1 MSQESSPARRRGDY
15 PISNIS
21 VFDTVSVRL
30 SAMLTAVCLMAY
42 YSSMPIILGRAAES
56 RGLVEAE
63 LGYLGG
69 AFAAGVTVASFAS
82 IVLARRL
89 PWRPLVLV
97 SSLAAALSFLAPLWF
112 HGFASLL
119 IFHVLAGFSC
129 GIGYSIAIAC
139 LGHGSNPTRNYA
151 LCFVLQTLAG
161 IAVSYSLPRFTDV
174 ESSYDQALMLLAT
187 LAVVAALIG
196 QKLPGSS
203 PRTATR
209 ATGVASAF
217 PLAIFSALFVI
228 FLIYAGDGAVW
239 AFAERIAIHG
249 GLTAEQA
256 GAGVGWSLFAGTIG
270 SLTAAIM
277 GNRWGF
283 NLPMAIAVLA
293 SILSV
298 VWLQYLDSPL
308 AFMCAIALNGW
319 AWNFGSGFRMGLVAT
334 LDRSGRFTPLIT
346 GMQLLGTTAGTTVA
360 GLLVV
365 AGDFKWVYLF
375 ASGLWVAGM
384 IIFAVVVRT
393 SLPADT
399 DNGGARR
406 ASQAVQ

>member
-1 MSQESSPARRRGDY
+1 MSDERILSEPLAGSPA
-15 PISNIS
+15 PQAP
-21 VFDTVSVRL
+21 VFDTFAVKL
-30 SAMLTAVCLMAY
+30 SAMLTAVCLMVY

-56 RGLVEAE
+56 RGLLEVE

-69 AFAAGVTVASFAS
+69 SFAAGVTLASFVS
-82 IVLARRL
+82 IVLIRRL
-89 PWRPLVLV
+89 PWRRLVLI
-97 SSLAAALSFLAPLWF
+97 SSVGAAFSFLAPLWVD
-112 HGFASLL
+112 GFSSLL
-119 IFHVLAGFSC
+119 FFHVLAGVSC
-129 GIGYSIAIAC
+129 GIGYSVAIAC

-151 LCFVLQTLAG
+151 LCFVLQTLVG
-161 IAVSYSLPRFTDV
+161 IVVSYSLPRFTNA
-174 ESSYDQALMLLAT
+174 ENSYDQALMLLAAF
-187 LAVVAALIG
+187 AVVAAMIG
-196 QKLPGSS
+196 QYLPKSL
-203 PRTATR
+203 PVATAR
-209 ATGVASAF
+209 ASRVTTAF

-256 GAGVGWSLFAGTIG
+256 GTGVGWSLFAGTIG
-270 SLTAAIM
+270 SLSAAIM

-283 NLPMAIAVLA
+283 TLPMTIAVLA

-298 VWLQYLDSPL
+298 VWLSYFDSDI

-334 LDRSGRFTPLIT
+334 LDRTGRFTPLIT

-365 AGDFKWVYLF
+365 GGDFKWVYLF
-375 ASGLWVAGM
+375 ASMLWVVGM
-384 IIFAVVVRT
+384 IIFAIVVKT
-393 SLPADT
+393 SLPD
-399 DNGGARR
+399 DR
-406 ASQAVQ
+406 